1 MRRSYNP
8 LIALVQTLDD
18 GIEFYRIAAQKAR
31 SPSMAS
37 VFTRMADAREFA
49 LAYIIP
55 YIGHHDFEVEKSLTY
70 HGTLSNRYAPLLE
83 DIVEDY
89 SLALVKEVEEHL
101 VDAMIAASMNTQNAL
116 VQIILKDLAP
126 RISSNYETCFKEAM
140 ARTEAEPAAESA
152 RSGALAA

>member
-18 GIEFYRIAAQKAR
+18 GIEFYRIAEQKAR
-31 SPSMAS
+31 SQSMKS

-49 LAYIIP
+49 LAYILP
-55 YIGHHDFEVEKSLTY
+55 YISHQDFEIEKSLTY

-83 DIVEDY
+83 DVVEDY

-101 VDAMIAASMNTQNAL
+101 IDAMIAASMNTQNAL

-126 RISSNYETCFKEAM
+126 RISSNYDACFKEAM
-140 ARTEAEPAAESA
+140 AQADCGSSAEPVKQGAIAA
-152 RSGALAA
+152 

>member
-18 GIEFYRIAAQKAR
+18 GIEFYRIAEQKTG
-31 SPSMAS
+31 SHNMKTI
-37 VFTRMADAREFA
+37 FTRMADIREFA
-49 LAYIIP
+49 LAYIVP

-83 DIVEDY
+83 DIIEDY

-101 VDAMIAASMNTQNAL
+101 IDAMISASFNSQNAL

-126 RISSNYETCFKEAM
+126 RISSNYEACFKEAM
-140 ARTEAEPAAESA
+140 ACMETQSNDAEI
-152 RSGALAA
+152 GQDALAA